1 MACPLKNSSSSY
13 GITNNLLIG
22 TLLWCH
28 PLYSPF
34 QSLSSFAEVI
44 TYSEGGED
52 VFLLQ
57 HVRFEDDGVVGLYTW
72 RPCVTHSA

>member
-34 QSLSSFAEVI
+34 QSLSSFAEII

>member
-1 MACPLKNSSSSY
+1 MACPLRNFSSSY
-13 GITNNLLIG
+13 GRTNNLLID

-34 QSLSSFAEVI
+34 HILSSFAETI

-57 HVRFEDDGVVGLYTW
+57 HVRFEDDGVVGLYT
-72 RPCVTHSA
+72 

>member
-1 MACPLKNSSSSY
+1 MACPLRNFSSSY
-13 GITNNLLIG
+13 GRINNLLIG

-34 QSLSSFAEVI
+34 HILSSFAETI

-57 HVRFEDDGVVGLYTW
+57 LVRFEDDGVVGLYT
-72 RPCVTHSA
+72 

>member
-1 MACPLKNSSSSY
+1 MTCPLKNSSSSY
-13 GITNNLLIG
+13 GRTNNLLID
-22 TLLWCH
+22 TLLWCR

-34 QSLSSFAEVI
+34 QSLSSFAETI

-57 HVRFEDDGVVGLYTW
+57 LVRFEDDGVVGLYT
-72 RPCVTHSA
+72 